1 MEFPANWMVFDI
13 ADYGM
18 ASPSV
23 AGEFTV
29 ELLAQLRNTGRILNG
44 FRFALDG
51 TKALEAYVDFWKIL
65 PVAEL
70 QGMQAALMQCWLRV
84 IKIRRNMLS
93 SAWASITECITSDE
107 VDILDE
113 SSTDVPAGSIM
124 RILERLP
131 GDGPT
136 NTSTHWAIVTGADGF
151 LKLQLQGLPLVA
163 SVLNNRSTYKR

>member
-1 MEFPANWMVFDI
+1 MESPANWVVFDI
-13 ADYGM
+13 ADYDM

-29 ELLAQLRNTGRILNG
+29 ELLAQLRNTGRILDG

-70 QGMQAALMQCWLRV
+70 QGMQALMQCWLRV

-93 SAWASITECITSDE
+93 SAWASITEGITSDE

-113 SSTDVPAGSIM
+113 SSTGVPTGSIM

-136 NTSTHWAIVTGADGF
+136 NTSIHWAIVIGADSF

-163 SVLNNRSTYKR
+163 SVLNNRSTFKR